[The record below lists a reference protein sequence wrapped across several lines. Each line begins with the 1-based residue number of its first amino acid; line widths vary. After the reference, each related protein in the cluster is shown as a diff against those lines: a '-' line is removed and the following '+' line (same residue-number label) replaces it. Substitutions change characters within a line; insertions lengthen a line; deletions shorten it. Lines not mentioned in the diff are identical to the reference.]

1 MGTTEDYRT
10 GRIVEGIRKAE
21 MVLDSSEALT
31 SGDPAFVKIR
41 EKICAFRPV
50 WVTEEEVIGLIRK
63 SAAVAVGERVCRAL
77 HPESPATQ
85 SVFLDELAEALTE
98 AGKAEIVTPEVA
110 EQIIIR
116 QQRQRYIA
124 SMVSGKYLELCAV
137 HPADCIFCKAE
148 RAGMRC
154 FEQHTDSPT

>member
-21 MVLDSSEALT
+21 MVLDNREALT
-31 SGDPAFVKIR
+31 SGDPVFLKIR
-41 EKICAFRPV
+41 EKIMAFRPV
-50 WVTEEEVIGLIRK
+50 WVTVEEVIGLIRK
-63 SAAVAVGERVCRAL
+63 SVAVAVGERVCRAL

-124 SMVSGKYLELCAV
+124 AMVSGKYLELCAV